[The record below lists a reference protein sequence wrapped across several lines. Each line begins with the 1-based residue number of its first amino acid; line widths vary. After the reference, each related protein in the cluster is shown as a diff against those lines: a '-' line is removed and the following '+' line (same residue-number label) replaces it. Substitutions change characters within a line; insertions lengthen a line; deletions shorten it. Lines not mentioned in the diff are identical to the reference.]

1 MTGVV
6 ALDIGGSGIRAARV
20 VDGVIVRRARLD
32 LVPADV
38 PDDAAEA
45 LRAALGSL
53 EPSPGDGALGV
64 AFPGFLD
71 DAGRVLPGIYL
82 PGFVGM
88 DFVETLGPLLD
99 GRPIAAVPDIAA
111 AGVAEAAAAGT
122 EGRLLCVCLGT
133 GANAALVVDGG
144 VVDLAGGCLG
154 DAGHVVIDADGPEC
168 TCGGRGCLEAVC
180 SGRALAR
187 DGARLGFGDAAI
199 VCQAARETNC
209 GAAEILDRAG
219 RALGRALASWAAMT
233 FPDLVVV
240 TGGLSLA
247 GELLVAPARAEM
259 RRVGPPG
266 IVSGLAVQIGRCGP
280 DAALLGAAIEAERA
294 RRAVSEDDRRQ
305 LLENA

>member
-1 MTGVV
+1 MAGVV

-20 VDGVIVRRARLD
+20 QDGVIVRRARLD
-32 LVPADV
+32 LIPAEA
-38 PDDAAEA
+38 PANAAET

-88 DFVETLGPLLD
+88 DFVDTLGPLMD
-99 GRPIAAVPDIAA
+99 GRPMAVVPDIAA
-111 AGVAEAAAAGT
+111 AGVAEAAATGT
-122 EGRLLCVCLGT
+122 SGRLLCVCLGT
-133 GANAALVVDGG
+133 GANAVLVVDGA

-154 DAGHVVIDADGPEC
+154 DAGHVVIDAEGPEC

-187 DGARLGFGDAAI
+187 EGAQLGFGDAAS
-199 VCQAARETNC
+199 VCEAARETNP
-209 GAAEILDRAG
+209 GAIELVSRAG

-240 TGGLSLA
+240 TGGLSAA

-294 RRAVSEDDRRQ
+294 QGVISTGGQEAF
-305 LLENA
+305 A